1 MEAITAIILC
11 ILTFLLSIWL
21 ISNKNHKK
29 YPPGPSGLP
38 IVGYYPFL
46 TEKPYVKLTELSKIY
61 GPVYSV
67 RLGSRNVIIITDF
80 EIMKEAFW
88 KDDFMGRPPD
98 LPFELSKETIDTGAF
113 NDMPWKEQRRFTLH
127 MLRDLGFGKT
137 RMEQHMKSLMKN
149 GRNKSSLL
157 TTDLSQKVFNDN

>member
-1 MEAITAIILC
+1 MIISAIKDLENNDNGLQIVPDGIACFEELKMEAITAIILC

-98 LPFELSKETIDTGAF
+98 LPFELSKETIGEF
-113 NDMPWKEQRRFTLH
+113 FLLFSSRFP
-127 MLRDLGFGKT
+127 
-137 RMEQHMKSLMKN
+137 
-149 GRNKSSLL
+149 
-157 TTDLSQKVFNDN
+157 